1 MKTNIFTE
9 IKKSLTALSP
19 VAVQGHALKRI
30 NSLTGL
36 VSGMIT
42 KKSSHLSKVGTGLD
56 NDTHSNSQEK
66 HAKRFLENKYTDYKV
81 HYLPYLACFI
91 ASISQNKQYLS
102 NVKNLTLV
110 IDGSQMGS
118 KHVALMISI
127 VVGKRAIPVF
137 WVIKKGKKGHFPTEM
152 HLDVIRKTI
161 AALRSFVSSD
171 TTFRLLGDGEFD
183 SVELQRCCR
192 QELHIDYVFRTA
204 CDSLM
209 YENGDEFRPKN
220 IKLEANVKHFFIPSI
235 SFSKEKFE
243 DVHFLCWFD
252 QKAYDEPLFLIST
265 YDNAP
270 DIIEAYQKRFA
281 IETMF
286 KDLKTRGFNIHKN
299 RLDKIVALSNLIMV
313 AALAFCFVMNFGIT
327 NIDNPL
333 KIKVQRIDK
342 NTNSVFSFAV
352 LLFEYLIRKNKKFVF
367 CPNMNKKFLSLN
379 PI

>member
-235 SFSKEKFE
+235 DFSKEKFE
-243 DVHFLCWFD
+243 DVHFLYWFD
-252 QKAYDEPLFLIST
+252 QKTYDEPLFLIST
-265 YDNAP
+265 YDNSL
-270 DIIEAYQKRFA
+270 DIIEAYKKRFA

-286 KDLKTRGFNIHKN
+286 KDLKTRGFNLHKN
-299 RLDKIVALSNLIMV
+299 RLDKIVDLSNLIMV
-313 AALAFCFVMNFGIT
+313 AALAFCFMMNFGIA
-327 NIDNPL
+327 NIRNPL
-333 KIKVQRIDK
+333 KIKIQRNDK

-352 LLFEYLIRKNKKFVF
+352 LFFEYLNDKGREFSF
-367 CPNMNKKFLSLN
+367 CPNINRVFFNLN
-379 PI
+379 PV